1 MQISIS
7 TAAINHRVVTVLTAD
22 STQGNLRLYATDLAA
37 MNKWT
42 AAAAAKPQKTL
53 MVTERFVEA
62 AHRQS
67 ASGGARKID

>member
-1 MQISIS
+1 
-7 TAAINHRVVTVLTAD
+7 
-22 STQGNLRLYATDLAA
+22 

-62 AHRQS
+62 NHRQS
-67 ASGGARKID
+67 SSGGARKID